1 MAAFALNYRR
11 EVVGIILATAA
22 MLTIFVN
29 ALFLQHGPHPAP
41 FFATRPLVKP
51 VQPVPFPSAHAIPQ
65 KIAAEAAPQNRAQL
79 IGNIQRELTR
89 RGFYDGADDG
99 VWGSKTDAAARDFAQ
114 VAGLKINV
122 EANEALLRALS
133 TSNVRAKNRAVPP
146 VAAPND
152 PIAKLLA
159 PSTRVLA
166 VQRALADY
174 GYGQIKPT
182 GVYDA
187 DTRTAIETFQRD
199 RRLPV
204 NGDISDELVRELAA
218 VTGRP
223 LE

>member
-1 MAAFALNYRR
+1 M
-11 EVVGIILATAA
+11 
-22 MLTIFVN
+22 
-29 ALFLQHGPHPAP
+29 
-41 FFATRPLVKP
+41 
-51 VQPVPFPSAHAIPQ
+51 
-65 KIAAEAAPQNRAQL
+65 
-79 IGNIQRELTR
+79 
-89 RGFYDGADDG
+89 
-99 VWGSKTDAAARDFAQ
+99 
-114 VAGLKINV
+114 
-122 EANEALLRALS
+122 RALS

-182 GVYDA
+182 GV
-187 DTRTAIETFQRD
+187 TMPTPGRRSRTFQRD